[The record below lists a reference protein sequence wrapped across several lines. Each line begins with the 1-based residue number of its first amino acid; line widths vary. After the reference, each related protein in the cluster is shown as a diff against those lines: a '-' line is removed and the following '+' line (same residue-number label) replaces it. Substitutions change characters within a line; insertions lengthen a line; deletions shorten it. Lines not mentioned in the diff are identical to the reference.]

1 MIQPTPLFPRV
12 AAFLGAVGLCLALA
26 TSALAQD
33 ADSNRLKTLR
43 GAEVNAADPA
53 SEGIRFGPD
62 TANIPRDFVQQPPL
76 VPHTM
81 DEYKVTKE
89 FNKCLD
95 CHSWARAKEMKA
107 TKISLTH
114 FKNRTG
120 AEMSNV
126 SPNRYFCAQCHVP
139 QSDAKPLIGNTFKPG
154 KGLK

>member
-26 TSALAQD
+26 TPALAQD
-33 ADSNRLKTLR
+33 AEPSRLKTLR
-43 GAEVNAADPA
+43 GAEVHAADPA

-154 KGLK
+154 KGLH

>member
-139 QSDAKPLIGNTFKPG
+139 QSDAKPLVGNTFKPG
-154 KGLK
+154 KGLH

>member
-1 MIQPTPLFPRV
+1 MNQPTPLFPRV

-76 VPHTM
+76 VPHTI

-95 CHSWARAKEMKA
+95 CHAWSRAKEMKA

-154 KGLK
+154 KGLH

>member
-1 MIQPTPLFPRV
+1 MNQPTFHFPRLG
-12 AAFLGAVGLCLALA
+12 AFLGVVGLCLALA
-26 TSALAQD
+26 TPALAQD
-33 ADSNRLKTLR
+33 AEPNRLKTLR

-154 KGLK
+154 KGLR

>member
-1 MIQPTPLFPRV
+1 MNQPTLLFPRV

-81 DEYKVTKE
+81 DAYKVTKE

-139 QSDAKPLIGNTFKPG
+139 QSDAKPLVGNTFKPG
-154 KGLK
+154 KGLH